1 MDLPPVCDQA
11 LCDLRAVLEM
21 TRACGVTN
29 INLDFSVVND
39 MNYYNGLIFSGF
51 VDGVPE
57 SVLSGGRYDSLMRRM
72 GRSSQAMG
80 FAVYLDQLDRLL
92 DRRPETDVDVLIT
105 YTDETPAG
113 VILAAAQKAQAGGES
128 VRVQRAGE
136 TAVRSRRTLAL

>member
-1 MDLPPVCDQA
+1 
-11 LCDLRAVLEM
+11 
-21 TRACGVTN
+21 
-29 INLDFSVVND
+29 

-92 DRRPETDVDVLIT
+92 ERRPETDVDVLIT
-105 YTDETPAG
+105 YTDETPVGA
-113 VILAAAQKAQAGGES
+113 ILAAAQNARAGGES